1 MIIFFVFIFLFI
13 PVGFVLQHFPQIA
26 FFWGLLILISEG
38 TKTDLNFSIHGSR
51 NDLIGTKHFVTLVS
65 LWSVFFANN
74 SLIYHLLDISQTVSL
89 GAKLGN
95 RWKLFWLNSK
105 SSVYRI
111 SFCLKI
117 LSTVCYPCLLLYLAS
132 PKLKPLLF
140 LVKLFLE

>member
-13 PVGFVLQHFPQIA
+13 PVGFVLQHFPQIP

-95 RWKLFWLNSK
+95 RWKLF
-105 SSVYRI
+105 
-111 SFCLKI
+111 
-117 LSTVCYPCLLLYLAS
+117 
-132 PKLKPLLF
+132 
-140 LVKLFLE
+140 